1 MNKMEK
7 IIAIIPARS
16 GSKGLPG
23 KNIKL
28 LAGQPL
34 LSWVIQAAKS
44 SGLIDRVICSTDSE
58 EYATIARHYG
68 AETPFL
74 RPAEFATDSATDIMV
89 LTHAVNWLKENEN
102 YVPDIILRIQPTNP
116 TFTTKYIDEGI
127 SLLLNDQDADSVR
140 AITPCHKH
148 PYKMWKFES
157 DRKYITPF
165 LNYEFTGLKEGFN
178 MGRQALPEVFLQV
191 GVMEVLRYNTLINK
205 KSMAGEKVI
214 ALNIQDEKY
223 TIDIDTE
230 VDFILA
236 EIILKQIKN
245 KENN

>member
-1 MNKMEK
+1 
-7 IIAIIPARS
+7 
-16 GSKGLPG
+16 
-23 KNIKL
+23 
-28 LAGQPL
+28 
-34 LSWVIQAAKS
+34 
-44 SGLIDRVICSTDSE
+44 
-58 EYATIARHYG
+58 
-68 AETPFL
+68 
-74 RPAEFATDSATDIMV
+74 
-89 LTHAVNWLKENEN
+89 
-102 YVPDIILRIQPTNP
+102 
-116 TFTTKYIDEGI
+116 
-127 SLLLNDQDADSVR
+127 
-140 AITPCHKH
+140 
-148 PYKMWKFES
+148 
-157 DRKYITPF
+157 

-236 EIILKQIKN
+236 EIIFKQIKN